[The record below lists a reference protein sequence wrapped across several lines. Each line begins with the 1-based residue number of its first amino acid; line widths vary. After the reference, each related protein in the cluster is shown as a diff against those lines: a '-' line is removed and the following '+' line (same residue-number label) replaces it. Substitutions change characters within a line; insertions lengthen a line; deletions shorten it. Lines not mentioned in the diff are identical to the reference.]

1 MTLTTTLSETPRIP
15 GAALWRGHRCL
26 LPVTLARRY
35 PDQHRTVDAD
45 GALAMNGPH
54 TGDGGAPSASTVLL
68 DAYASSLMEGV
79 CPAVED
85 FARAAVGAPAPADAY
100 TTLRCSA
107 MYQHTATYRRVSSA
121 VLACATVLTGAAP
134 AWRGG
139 LVRIDSITPGA
150 DPYTPPPVFLTDLL
164 EDLDIFAQVHG
175 HGPDPVATAAI
186 VHGQFEA
193 IHPLP
198 DGNGRAGRAVLAQ
211 ALWRSG
217 AGGSPTV
224 FLARHREDYIAALV
238 AFTGTPA
245 RCGDDGPLRAL
256 VAQATFGPPLPDP
269 RTPVTRDED
278 CAAQGGYTRVDSDI
292 WMLTELWESAHAVR
306 SAVVGHL

>member
-1 MTLTTTLSETPRIP
+1 MPGCGRCLRTRRCRGTGTGGCLHHVAVFGDVPAHRDLSPGVLGGVGLCHRAHRRCARVAGWP
-15 GAALWRGHRCL
+15 GAYRQHHPRRRPLHPAAGVSDR
-26 LPVTLARRY
+26 PARR
-35 PDQHRTVDAD
+35 P
-45 GALAMNGPH
+45 
-54 TGDGGAPSASTVLL
+54 
-68 DAYASSLMEGV
+68 
-79 CPAVED
+79 
-85 FARAAVGAPAPADAY
+85 
-100 TTLRCSA
+100 
-107 MYQHTATYRRVSSA
+107 
-121 VLACATVLTGAAP
+121 
-134 AWRGG
+134 
-139 LVRIDSITPGA
+139 
-150 DPYTPPPVFLTDLL
+150 
-164 EDLDIFAQVHG
+164 DIFAQVHG
-175 HGPDPVATAAI
+175 HGPTRWPPPRSCTDSS
-186 VHGQFEA
+186 EA

-245 RCGDDGPLRAL
+245 PVWRRRPATRP
-256 VAQATFGPPLPDP
+256 VAQATLGLPLPDP